1 MIGDSQVG
9 KTSLVS
15 QFLTSE
21 HMHTFDA
28 SLDDE
33 YGEKSVSVKLD
44 DEEVELCF
52 IDHPS
57 NEMSVTSDH
66 QKIFVADIWKYYCFQ
81 VENTLTTYDPLA
93 VIIVYSVDDYDSF
106 STSCDILHYLSSLN
120 CADKRARILVANK
133 VDLQRSRVVTASGPV
148 NMKRFI

>member
-1 MIGDSQVG
+1 M
-9 KTSLVS
+9 
-15 QFLTSE
+15 
-21 HMHTFDA
+21 
-28 SLDDE
+28 
-33 YGEKSVSVKLD
+33 
-44 DEEVELCF
+44 
-52 IDHPS
+52 
-57 NEMSVTSDH
+57 
-66 QKIFVADIWKYYCFQ
+66 
-81 VENTLTTYDPLA
+81 ENTLTTYDPLA

>member
-1 MIGDSQVG
+1 MIGDTQVG

-44 DEEVELCF
+44 GEEVELCF
-52 IDHPS
+52 IDHPA
-57 NEMSVTSDH
+57 NEMSVREKT
-66 QKIFVADIWKYYCFQ
+66 
-81 VENTLTTYDPLA
+81 PLKA
-93 VIIVYSVDDYDSF
+93 FLLVHSF
-106 STSCDILHYLSSLN
+106 SML
-120 CADKRARILVANK
+120 K
-133 VDLQRSRVVTASGPV
+133 VYENIYS
-148 NMKRFI
+148 

>member
-1 MIGDSQVG
+1 MIGDTQVG

-44 DEEVELCF
+44 GEEVELCF
-52 IDHPS
+52 IDHPA
-57 NEMSVTSDH
+57 NEMSVREK
-66 QKIFVADIWKYYCFQ
+66 QAQIAK
-81 VENTLTTYDPLA
+81 
-93 VIIVYSVDDYDSF
+93 SF
-106 STSCDILHYLSSLN
+106 
-120 CADKRARILVANK
+120 ANSFMK
-133 VDLQRSRVVTASGPV
+133 V
-148 NMKRFI
+148 